1 MCEKCKGLD
10 RSIESFRR
18 LQKMADDSVA
28 LALIAE
34 AITDLE
40 AEKILAKSQNPHKP
54 SQSLAQT
61 LWEA

>member
-40 AEKILAKSQNPHKP
+40 AEKASLHPTPAP
-54 SQSLAQT
+54 S
-61 LWEA
+61 